1 MSVTTKPRGIISIL
15 LIGLFLGAFALMLW
29 IGRARLGFIYLA
41 AATIA
46 VTLFGLLVVMGHI
59 APLAIEGLDF
69 ATTLS
74 LVFLALSMVAIV
86 HALLIRRSIISRPW
100 YSRWY
105 VALLLPLLGGWAI
118 ALIVRMFLFQPFN
131 IPSGA
136 MYPTL
141 RVGDYVFV
149 SKPAYGFSKYSF
161 NAMLQIPGLAPVRF
175 GPVPIDGR
183 VLAVRSP
190 ERGDLAVFK
199 LPRDNQIDFI
209 KRVIGLPGDRIQ
221 MRDGV
226 VFINGEQVK
235 KEYVGEY
242 ANEDGKAFN
251 GRSTIP
257 LYRETL
263 PNGVSYQ
270 VLDVEPAGAAD
281 NTEEY
286 FVPPGHYFMMG
297 DNRDNTMDS
306 RYLDAVGFVPEENF
320 LGPVVF
326 KFWNDRGLN
335 LVESGP

>member
-1 MSVTTKPRGIISIL
+1 VTTKPRGIISIV
-15 LIGLFLGAFALMLW
+15 LIGLFLGAFTLMLW

-46 VTLFGLLVVMGHI
+46 VSLFGLLVAMGHI

-74 LVFLALSMVAIV
+74 LVFLPLSMVAIV
-86 HALLIRRSIISRPW
+86 HGLLIRRSILSRPW

-105 VALLLPLLGGWAI
+105 VALLLPLVAGWAI
-118 ALIVRMFLFQPFN
+118 ALFVRMFLFQPFN
-131 IPSGA
+131 IPAGS
-136 MYPTL
+136 MYPAL

-149 SKPAYGFSKYSF
+149 SKMAYGYSKYSF
-161 NAMLQIPGLAPVRF
+161 NAAFQIPGLPPIRF
-175 GPVPIDGR
+175 GPVPIEGR
-183 VLAVRSP
+183 VVFAGAP
-190 ERGDLAVFK
+190 ERGDIAVFK
-199 LPRDNQIDFI
+199 LPRDNQTDYI

-235 KEYVGEY
+235 KEYIGEY
-242 ANEDGKAFN
+242 ANEDGKAFY
-251 GRSTIP
+251 GHSAIP

-286 FVPPGHYFMMG
+286 VVPPGHYFVLG
-297 DNRDNTMDS
+297 DNRDNSQDS
-306 RYLDAVGFVPEENF
+306 RYSDVVGFIPEENF
-320 LGPVVF
+320 EGPVVL

-335 LVESGP
+335 LVEGEP

>member
-1 MSVTTKPRGIISIL
+1 LQQTSKPRGIISIL
-15 LIGLFLGAFALMLW
+15 LIGFLLGAFTLMLW

-41 AATIA
+41 IA
-46 VTLFGLLVVMGHI
+46 VVAVALYGLLVVTGQV
-59 APLAIEGLDF
+59 APFAIEGID
-69 ATTLS
+69 AGT
-74 LVFLALSMVAIV
+74 VFNLLLLLPALVAIV
-86 HALLIRRSIISRPW
+86 HALLIRRSILSRPW

-105 VALLLPLLGGWAI
+105 IALLLPLLGGWAI
-118 ALIVRMFLFQPFN
+118 ALFVRMFLFQPFN

-161 NAMLQIPGLAPVRF
+161 NAALLIPDLSPVRF

-183 VLAVRSP
+183 AFGLGRP
-190 ERGDLAVFK
+190 ERGDVAVFK
-199 LPRDNQIDFI
+199 LPRNNETDFI

-235 KEYVGEY
+235 KEYIGEY
-242 ANEDGKAFN
+242 ANEDGKAFY
-251 GRSTIP
+251 GSSTIP

-281 NTEEY
+281 NTEVY
-286 FVPPGHYFMMG
+286 VVPPGHYFMMG

-320 LGPVVF
+320 LGPVVL

-335 LVESGP
+335 LVESEP